1 MNKIEYEEMVAF
13 HPGYYVNDY
22 IEGYGMTQEEFAKRL
37 DVSPKHVSEL
47 VNGKKDISNNLA
59 KNLSLMTGTSVEL
72 WINLQKTY
80 DEIKMEIEKRKQLEK
95 DVEIAKMMSY
105 EFFVGLGVVEKTK
118 NIYEKVKNL
127 CGYLNISKLTLLEN
141 ADLLSNFRTS
151 GKVEN
156 KKQIINSNAWLQT
169 AINEGRKKEVK
180 DFDINKLKKSIPRIR
195 ELTLEKEDVFLPEI
209 EKIFHECG
217 VSFVK
222 LPHLKNSG
230 VNGVVKWLNKK
241 KVILAINDKN
251 RYSDIFW
258 FSLFHEI
265 KHVLQQKL
273 KKVIVNDEKN
283 ILEIDEK
290 LEKEADDFARE
301 VLIPSKDFDIFVGDK
316 DFSEKSITN
325 FAKSIKIH
333 PGIVVGRL
341 QKERLIKHNQF
352 NNLREKISR

>member
-22 IEGYGMTQEEFAKRL
+22 IEGYEMTQEEFAKRL

-47 VNGKKDISNNLA
+47 INGKKDISNNLA

-95 DVEIAKMMSY
+95 DAEIAKMISY
-105 EFFVGLGVVEKTK
+105 KYFENLGVVEKTSNK
-118 NIYEKVKNL
+118 YEKVKNL
-127 CGYLNISKLTLLEN
+127 CGYLNISKLTLLEKT
-141 ADLLSNFRTS
+141 DLLSSFRTS
-151 GKVEN
+151 GSVGN
-156 KKQIINSNAWLQT
+156 KRQIINSNAWLQT

-180 DFDINKLKKSIPRIR
+180 DFDINKLKKSVPKIR
-195 ELTLEKEDVFLPEI
+195 ELTLKKENVFLPEI
-209 EKIFHECG
+209 EKIFYECG

-222 LPHLKNSG
+222 LPHLKSSG

-283 ILEIDEK
+283 ILEVDEK

-301 VLIPSKDFDIFVGDK
+301 TLIPSESFYGFFEKKEI
-316 DFSEKSITN
+316 SEESIIE
-325 FAKSIKIH
+325 FAKSVKIH

-341 QKERLIKHNQF
+341 QKEKLIKNNQYNF
-352 NNLREKISR
+352 LREKISR